1 MSHAFAWTMTAA
13 GVGRLW
19 RAGQRAD
26 SAWSTKTF
34 VGSLALGWGLF
45 NTIEGV
51 VDHHLLTIHRVRPGA
66 GELGWDLAFLAF
78 GLVLAG
84 AGLALVRGRAPA
96 SR

>member
-1 MSHAFAWTMTAA
+1 MTAA

-26 SAWSTKTF
+26 SAWSTRTF
-34 VGSLALGWGLF
+34 VGSLSLGWGLF

-51 VDHHLLTIHRVRPGA
+51 VDHHLLAIHRVRPGE

-78 GLVLAG
+78 GLVLVG
-84 AGLALVRGRAPA
+84 TGLVLVRGRAAVPG
-96 SR
+96 